1 MSARFAARRHT
12 ATVRARMT
20 QRPLGYLLLSV
31 LAVCVAMVSIQAL
44 ADPDIGS
51 GGTALL
57 NRAAMALLA
66 VASLLAAEA
75 LWCVRP
81 WVVRASMAFL
91 LSLGVAAGVFSHPR
105 SLEELGRLMVAIP
118 AVLLITSPILWYVDR
133 RAARFFNPTAAL
145 AP

>member
-12 ATVRARMT
+12 ATVRARMP

-31 LAVCVAMVSIQAL
+31 VAVCVAMQSIQYL
-44 ADPDIGS
+44 ADYYRA
-51 GGTALL
+51 TVLE
-57 NRAAMALLA
+57 RAAVTLLA
-66 VASLLAAEA
+66 AASLLAAEA

-91 LSLGVAAGVFSHPR
+91 LSLGVAAGVFLHPR
-105 SLEELGRLMVAIP
+105 SLVELAYLMVAIP
-118 AVLLITSPILWYVDR
+118 AVLLIASPLLWYVDR

>member
-1 MSARFAARRHT
+1 
-12 ATVRARMT
+12 MT

-31 LAVCVAMVSIQAL
+31 VAVCVALVSIQEL
-44 ADPDIGS
+44 ADPDFGS
-51 GGTALL
+51 GGAAVL
-57 NRAAMALLA
+57 NRAAVALLA

-81 WVVRASMAFL
+81 WVVRASMAFF

-105 SLEELGRLMVAIP
+105 SLEELGRLMVVIP
-118 AVLLITSPILWYVDR
+118 AVLLVASPMLWYVDR
-133 RAARFFNPTAAL
+133 RAARFFNPVAAL